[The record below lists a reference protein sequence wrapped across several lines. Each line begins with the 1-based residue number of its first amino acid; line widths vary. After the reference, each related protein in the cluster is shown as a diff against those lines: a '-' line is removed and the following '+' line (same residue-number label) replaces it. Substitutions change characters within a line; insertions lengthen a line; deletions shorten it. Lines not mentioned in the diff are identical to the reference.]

1 MREMRV
7 QRFDVSVNV
16 DASTGH
22 HEVVPVGRRSGE
34 QPPVFGSGHDEGAVA
49 VLYTAGARAV
59 LRTAPADAREP
70 VPEVDPSSILGW
82 RIESKI

>member
-22 HEVVPVGRRSGE
+22 YEVVPVGRRSGE
-34 QPPVFGSGHDEGAVA
+34 QPSVFGFTRGKGVVA
-49 VLYTAGARAV
+49 VLQQHVCENFQGRRELRGV
-59 LRTAPADAREP
+59 LRRKMVVAQGD
-70 VPEVDPSSILGW
+70 VLEV
-82 RIESKI
+82 RR